1 MMSEPPKDVSV
12 AIKWQGKLF
21 SVTLAADA
29 DVGSLKR
36 LIEAETNVLP
46 ARQKLLNVKVGPK
59 MADDAAPLSTVKLP
73 KVVMMMGSTEAAITS
88 ISVAAEA
95 APDVLDDFD
104 VRDDDP
110 IDVKDKPEN
119 VEKLRRRIEKH
130 EGVPPLNPPRDGK
143 KLLVLDIDYTL
154 FDHRSTAE
162 HPLELMRPYLHE
174 FLTRAYEHYDI
185 AIWSA
190 TGMSWIELKMK
201 ELGVLTHTDYK
212 IMQLVDSG
220 AMISV
225 EMEPYGVFKCKP
237 LGWVWAKYGGR
248 YSEKNTIMFDD
259 LRRNFVMNPSC
270 GLKIRP
276 FRKAHLNRDDDDE
289 LVGLTEYL
297 LAIKDVEDF
306 TTLRHSRW
314 ESYLAKKKRERSGSD
329 AA

>member
-1 MMSEPPKDVSV
+1 
-12 AIKWQGKLF
+12 
-21 SVTLAADA
+21 
-29 DVGSLKR
+29 
-36 LIEAETNVLP
+36 
-46 ARQKLLNVKVGPK
+46 
-59 MADDAAPLSTVKLP
+59 
-73 KVVMMMGSTEAAITS
+73 
-88 ISVAAEA
+88 
-95 APDVLDDFD
+95 
-104 VRDDDP
+104 
-110 IDVKDKPEN
+110 
-119 VEKLRRRIEKH
+119 
-130 EGVPPLNPPRDGK
+130 
-143 KLLVLDIDYTL
+143 VLDIDYTL

-190 TGMSWIELKMK
+190 TGVSWIELKMK
-201 ELGVLTHTDYK
+201 ELGVLTHPDYK
-212 IMQLVDSG
+212 IMRLVDSG

-225 EMEPYGVFKCKP
+225 EMEPYGLFKCKP

-248 YSEKNTIMFDD
+248 YDEKNTIMFDD

-289 LVGLTEYL
+289 LLGLTEYL

-314 ESYLAKKKRERSGSD
+314 ERYLERKRERSGGND
-329 AA
+329 A